1 MEDSSAS
8 PDVAIS
14 LPMGRAPDEI
24 GVRVHQ
30 ALDGVGGN
38 QKEQLREEVRHLLG
52 RESAQLVEQ
61 VRAGASGL
69 EVAHQ
74 RASFYSAL
82 LGEVWQRAGG
92 EGAGEN
98 LVLGAV
104 GGFGRGEMSPA
115 SDLDLVFFR
124 EDSKAGVAEEV
135 VKQVLYVLWDLG
147 FKVGH
152 ACRTIGE
159 TVEDRKSVV

>member
-8 PDVAIS
+8 PDVATS

-69 EVAHQ
+69 EVPTSELPFIPRFWA
-74 RASFYSAL
+74 RC
-82 LGEVWQRAGG
+82 GNV
-92 EGAGEN
+92 
-98 LVLGAV
+98 
-104 GGFGRGEMSPA
+104 RGERARARISFWGRWV
-115 SDLDLVFFR
+115 DLVGKR
-124 EDSKAGVAEEV
+124 
-135 VKQVLYVLWDLG
+135 
-147 FKVGH
+147 
-152 ACRTIGE
+152 
-159 TVEDRKSVV
+159 